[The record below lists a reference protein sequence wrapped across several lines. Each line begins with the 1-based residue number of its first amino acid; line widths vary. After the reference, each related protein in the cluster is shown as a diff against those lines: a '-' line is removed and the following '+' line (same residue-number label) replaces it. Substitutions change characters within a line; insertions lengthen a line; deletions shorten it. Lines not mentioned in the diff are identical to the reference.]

1 MPTDVKPGA
10 RTSRRRRRWRE
21 HGGVIV
27 DCALY
32 EKGHRQGGPFDLDDL
47 PRCQDS
53 TSSFVWIGLYEPTDE
68 EFAVVRKHF
77 GLHPLAVE
85 DAIQAHQRPKL
96 DVYEGSV
103 FVVVKTAEY
112 VADEQE
118 VKLGEIQMFIGDGFV
133 VHVRH
138 GAASPLTEVRRK
150 LEASP
155 RRLVDGPSAV
165 LHAIVDHVV
174 DGYGPVVKAL
184 ARDVEQVEDV
194 VFSDVGTNP
203 VERIYKLKREV
214 LELSAAIEPLAQPL
228 EQLARGEV
236 EFVHAK
242 ALAYFSDVHDHV
254 LRLASEISKLRDLL
268 TSILEANLIRVSIR
282 QNDDM
287 RKISAWVAIAAVP
300 TMLAGIYGM
309 NFEHMPELSAWYGY
323 PLVLAVMATVCIL
336 LYRRFRKSGWL

>member
-1 MPTDVKPGA
+1 MWRGA
-10 RTSRRRRRWRE
+10 KMAT
-21 HGGVIV
+21 VIV

-32 EKGHRQGGPFDLDDL
+32 ENGRRRTESFDLHDL
-47 PRCQDS
+47 PSCEDS
-53 TSSFVWIGLYEPTDE
+53 KTSFVWIGLYEPTDE
-68 EFAVVRKHF
+68 EFAVVRKQYR
-77 GLHPLAVE
+77 LHPLAVE

-112 VADEQE
+112 LADEE
-118 VKLGEIQMFIGDGFV
+118 VVKLGEIQMFIGDGFI

-174 DGYGPVVKAL
+174 DCYGPVVTAL
-184 ARDVEQVEDV
+184 ARDVERVEDL
-194 VFSDVGTNP
+194 VFSDLGENP
-203 VERIYKLKREV
+203 VERIYMLKREV
-214 LELSAAIEPLAQPL
+214 LDLSAALEPLAQPL
-228 EQLARGEV
+228 EHLSRGDV
-236 EFVHAK
+236 GFVHDN

-254 LRLASEISKLRDLL
+254 LRLASDVGKLRDLL

-287 RKISAWVAIAAVP
+287 RRISAWVAIAAVP
-300 TMLAGIYGM
+300 TLMAGIYGM

-323 PLVLAVMATVCIL
+323 PLVLSVMAAICVF
-336 LYRRFRKSGWL
+336 LYRRFRNSGWL

>member
-1 MPTDVKPGA
+1 VA
-10 RTSRRRRRWRE
+10 RRWAT
-21 HGGVIV
+21 VIV

-32 EKGHRQGGPFDLDDL
+32 ENGLRQSGTFDLDDL
-47 PRCQDS
+47 PRCEGS
-53 TSSFVWIGLYEPTDE
+53 ENSFVWIGLYEPTDE
-68 EFAVVRKHF
+68 EFAVVRKHYR
-77 GLHPLAVE
+77 LHPLAVE

-112 VADEQE
+112 LADEE
-118 VKLGEIQMFIGDGFV
+118 VTKLGEIQMFIGDGFI

-138 GAASPLTEVRRK
+138 GAASPLTECRRR
-150 LEASP
+150 LEANP

-174 DGYGPVVKAL
+174 DGYAPVVKAL
-184 ARDVEQVEDV
+184 AHDVERVEDL
-194 VFSDVGTNP
+194 VFSDVGENP
-203 VERIYKLKREV
+203 VERIYMLKREV
-214 LELSAAIEPLAQPL
+214 LELGAALEPLTQPL
-228 EQLARGEV
+228 EQLSRGDV
-236 EFVHAK
+236 EFVHEK
-242 ALAYFSDVHDHV
+242 SLAYFSDVHDHV
-254 LRLASEISKLRDLL
+254 LRLASDVGKLRDLL

-300 TMLAGIYGM
+300 TLLAGIYGM
-309 NFEHMPELSAWYGY
+309 NFEHMPELSASFGY
-323 PLVLAVMATVCIL
+323 PLVLGIMAVICVF

>member
-1 MPTDVKPGA
+1 MMVA
-10 RTSRRRRRWRE
+10 
-21 HGGVIV
+21 VIV

-32 EKGHRQGGPFDLDDL
+32 ENGVRVSGGFDLGDL
-47 PRCQDS
+47 PRCEDS
-53 TSSFVWIGLYEPTDE
+53 KTSFVWIGLYEPTDE
-68 EFAVVRKHF
+68 EFAVVRKHYH
-77 GLHPLAVE
+77 LHPLAVE

-112 VADEQE
+112 LADEE
-118 VKLGEIQMFIGDGFV
+118 VVKFGEIQMFIGDGFI

-174 DGYGPVVKAL
+174 DCYGPVVKSL
-184 ARDVEQVEDV
+184 AHDVERVEDL
-194 VFSDVGTNP
+194 VFSDVGENP
-203 VERIYKLKREV
+203 VERIYMLKREV
-214 LELSAAIEPLAQPL
+214 LELGAALEPLAQPL
-228 EQLARGEV
+228 EQLSRGDV
-236 EFVHAK
+236 EFVHEN

-254 LRLASEISKLRDLL
+254 LRLAGDVAKLRDLL

-300 TMLAGIYGM
+300 TLLAGIYGM
-309 NFEHMPELSAWYGY
+309 NFQHMPELSASYGY
-323 PLVLAVMATVCIL
+323 PLIL
-336 LYRRFRKSGWL
+336 TIMGAICVFLYRRFRKSGWL

>member
-1 MPTDVKPGA
+1 ME
-10 RTSRRRRRWRE
+10 R
-21 HGGVIV
+21 VIV

-32 EKGHRQGGPFDLDDL
+32 EDGLRRSGTFDLDDL
-47 PRCQDS
+47 PRCDDS
-53 TSSFVWIGLYEPTDE
+53 SNAFVWIGLYEPTDQ
-68 EFAVVRKHF
+68 EFAAVRKRYR
-77 GLHPLAVE
+77 LHPLAVE

-112 VADEQE
+112 LADQE
-118 VKLGEIQMFIGDGFV
+118 VIKLGEIQMFIGDGFI

-155 RRLVDGPSAV
+155 RRLIDGPSAV
-165 LHAIVDHVV
+165 LHAILDHVV
-174 DGYGPVVKAL
+174 DCYAPVVTAL
-184 ARDVEQVEDV
+184 ARDVVRVEDI
-194 VFSDVGTNP
+194 VFSDVGSNP
-203 VERIYKLKREV
+203 VERIYMLKREV
-214 LELSAAIEPLAQPL
+214 LELGAALEPLTQPL

-236 EFVHAK
+236 EFVHEN

-254 LRLASEISKLRDLL
+254 LRLSSDVLKLRDLL

-300 TMLAGIYGM
+300 TMVAGIYGM
-309 NFEHMPELSAWYGY
+309 NFEHMPELSVWYGY
-323 PLVLAVMATVCIL
+323 PFVLAVMATICIF